1 MSCNINYSEN
11 YDEPQTEPL
20 FTEKFTF
27 YLKQLFVVT
36 HLWGVSLSF
45 VTSPG
50 ADFQNKVFQH
60 ALYEKQKNTV
70 LITHFVRFAQYG
82 IFQKLL
88 CTYAQSFLFL
98 FSFLFRGF
106 ILFRFILYSLWLMCH
121 INNFKGL
128 VHSLCTIQTTNWIPC
143 QCTVI
148 HSLYVV
154 ITNLYDYNDTIH
166 RNKWAIWGIVIPGRS
181 ADQHLLCRGSE
192 PRTEVW
198 SLEEGVRNVAGL
210 NRLKC
215 ELGQC

>member
-1 MSCNINYSEN
+1 M
-11 YDEPQTEPL
+11 
-20 FTEKFTF
+20 
-27 YLKQLFVVT
+27 
-36 HLWGVSLSF
+36 
-45 VTSPG
+45 TSPRLNPCSPRNSHFIWNNWLLSLTCEVSHCLLWHHQG
-50 ADFQNKVFQH
+50 QISRTR
-60 ALYEKQKNTV
+60 YSS
-70 LITHFVRFAQYG
+70 THFMKSRKIQFWLDTLCLICTIWDLSKIIVHICTI
-82 IFQKLL
+82 IFI
-88 CTYAQSFLFL
+88 
-98 FSFLFRGF
+98 F
-106 ILFRFILYSLWLMCH
+106 IFISWLILYSLWLMCH

-181 ADQHLLCRGSE
+181 ADQHVLCRGSE

-198 SLEEGVRNVAGL
+198 SLEEGVRNIAAL
-210 NRLKC
+210 NRMKC